1 MNERLQQLMSFHEG
15 LEQNRRNALYASI
28 LLAVLVI
35 AGVGYW
41 SNSAA
46 TRAVMTHASYDDL
59 TTALGVL
66 DEAEIV
72 GTIDNEGNLWVD
84 SSQLGAAK
92 RALVG
97 KSHLHSIADVGE
109 LQPGLDPNTRK
120 WALLRQAEGDIAK
133 TLNDYDYVLAS
144 NVAITP
150 FHEGLFKGEDE
161 PATASIQLKLR
172 PNTNLSQEQ
181 VRSVVASVSNS
192 VRGLDPDRVTITDQ
206 SGNLLADGTGAEG
219 GTIADVGSELATLK
233 LSHER

>member
-97 KSHLHSIADVGE
+97 KSHLHSIAD
-109 LQPGLDPNTRK
+109 
-120 WALLRQAEGDIAK
+120 LLRQAEGDIAK

-150 FHEGLFKGEDE
+150 FQEGLFKGEDE

-172 PNTNLSQEQ
+172 PNTDLSQEQ
-181 VRSVVASVSNS
+181 VRSVVASVSKTS
-192 VRGLDPDRVTITDQ
+192 RTSSTCPLGRRRRRPGA
-206 SGNLLADGTGAEG
+206 SSHGPAAPFLLAAPPCSGARDPQALRKVTAGLPPLDGDG
-219 GTIADVGSELATLK
+219 V
-233 LSHER
+233 